1 MYTHF
6 LYAHATWH
14 LIWILFFQS
23 KTSTIMKPKKIV
35 FLKCVFML
43 ACVRACVT
51 ILCIYASGPSSNAAA

>member
-43 ACVRACVT
+43 ACVRVCVR
-51 ILCIYASGPSSNAAA
+51 A